1 MEAEMM
7 NVLEAIEKV
16 GKLRADA
23 MDLQES
29 LIVLGPLEDGEGETV
44 EALIT
49 RLSNSDTRISTAVL
63 ISALTTIEDEIKEIY
78 TMKVVEYH
86 D

>member
-1 MEAEMM
+1 MM